1 MKECDGSYWDR
12 WDAEVAPKLQDAT
25 PTSHEKPDPRVKF
38 TVTSTCLKAM
48 LAYFAEQLARRRN
61 DASVKMAL
69 KYELNKAEVAVRKE
83 ILFEWAAL
91 AEEEKKKAED
101 KEAKKKPKNAR
112 KHVKAGI
119 LETLQAYELHF
130 TYKTACKA
138 LYNEE
143 FDEAPVDTLCMHADF
158 GEHDSLP
165 VGPKET
171 SGFFYANAVL
181 GVTMLVII
189 VWSRKLGKKYFTFC
203 SDVRE
208 QSSLFVVSCVQHILS
223 QVDVRSYTHLHWWSD
238 IGPHFLST
246 RWLGFW
252 LVHLVREYKTNCH
265 MRFFPAGHGKGPCDG
280 HVARVKKWKRTAA
293 KKIVIASVKTYVT
306 VMSDRAT
313 ALKKNVPS
321 TPDYIFVDWTP
332 PEKNLLPDVVLST
345 EELKNAAWVFGV
357 PTVGRVAGRHGA
369 WRSASI
375 RSQIPQA
382 ASP

>member
-1 MKECDGSYWDR
+1 MTHFLW
-12 WDAEVAPKLQDAT
+12 
-25 PTSHEKPDPRVKF
+25 DPR
-38 TVTSTCLKAM
+38 
-48 LAYFAEQLARRRN
+48 R
-61 DASVKMAL
+61 
-69 KYELNKAEVAVRKE
+69 
-83 ILFEWAAL
+83 
-91 AEEEKKKAED
+91 
-101 KEAKKKPKNAR
+101 P
-112 KHVKAGI
+112 
-119 LETLQAYELHF
+119 
-130 TYKTACKA
+130 
-138 LYNEE
+138 
-143 FDEAPVDTLCMHADF
+143 
-158 GEHDSLP
+158 
-165 VGPKET
+165 
-171 SGFFYANAVL
+171 GFFYANAVL

-293 KKIVIASVKTYVT
+293 KKTVIASVKTYVT

-345 EELKNAAWVFGV
+345 EEFKKCGMGVRSTHCWSSRWKTWGVEISKHPVPNSPSSKSLMGPELVHNDEGDDAGGGTGSTWKRYYRINKPEKIQLNPSSLLRTWRLEKAALEKQNIELARRRQ
-357 PTVGRVAGRHGA
+357 TVKARRLA
-369 WRSASI
+369 WLRARGNSRKACAERRAAEKKLHCSSSESSSKSSSES
-375 RSQIPQA
+375 RQA
-382 ASP
+382 